1 MSTLEERRE
10 ARRRRRQQEETGQK
24 LNGDDD
30 LSERLDRRRRER
42 EERLKNIAAGVN
54 AINGEDELE
63 RRRRER
69 REQRLRS
76 SEATEDTTSSRRTRR
91 RGTEDEIDAT
101 EESSYTSTRSR
112 RRRGYEEEETPAAP
126 EEPQVDPEEEA
137 RKRRAAQAE
146 QERQEEEERARREE
160 EEEERQR
167 QAEIR
172 RQQEEEQR
180 KLDEER
186 RKREE
191 AERAQREEIDNL
203 LDRQKKEREKQEIHI
218 NERIRNL
225 QSVKDTVNE
234 DLFID
239 EENWNNNHPNRGNN
253 LSEMDRRKSESNKTT
268 QLKTFFEDRMEEQK
282 STGLSVEVQRK
293 DGSSRRQHVRHI
305 LLQPGNLSLDESSQ
319 SHVQERLIKFQSS
332 LQISPKDASP
342 KDLHVFH
349 AKVISPGTDRLK
361 DIQKRF
367 EGEISNNGDLSNNR
381 LGRLSASETHLN
393 ITEKTDSP
401 RTGNKRVLD
410 RWQPAVDSQKSPL
423 ATSFKA
429 TSTSNMDNGA
439 SRKAGTV
446 TLLASKFAT
455 SKESLS
461 DNHVTSPTTLKHS
474 GSFKDVSSIRRH
486 WSESVDSTEKPEP
499 TPTSLRRQKS
509 MGAKVSERWHF
520 QKQDN
525 TSLLNK
531 SQEPS
536 FPSKTNREAFSSART
551 QSLTS
556 SSTENLHF
564 SPSRS
569 RPLSTSSTDS
579 QKDVVVATPVTI
591 TTNGWHRTNGFQKEE
606 EERIERERL
615 EREEQEREEAARRM
629 EEEQKKRNRKRKGLG
644 GLDKEKKN
652 KLKAL
657 IMAKAAEDLRN
668 EAKAKAEEKE
678 RYINER
684 VPPCDTQ
691 GQDKASLIKLCKD
704 LHALMAT
711 LEEELYDWNM
721 KVRKQEGEINSLSLK
736 VNDSKGKFVKPV
748 LRKVNKES
756 KFDKLKKDKSDFR
769 GNLKSTG
776 QSKYALDEEGEEKA
790 GK

>member
-10 ARRRRRQQEETGQK
+10 ARRRRRQQEESGPQ

-30 LSERLDRRRRER
+30 LDERLSQRRRER
-42 EERLKNIAAGVN
+42 ESRLKLIAAGVN

-76 SEATEDTTSSRRTRR
+76 SEVAEDTSTSNRRTRR

-112 RRRGYEEEETPAAP
+112 RRRGYDEEETPEAAP
-126 EEPQVDPEEEA
+126 EEPQVDPEEAA

-167 QAEIR
+167 QEEIR
-172 RQQEEEQR
+172 RQQEEERR
-180 KLDEER
+180 KQDEER
-186 RKREE
+186 RRQEE
-191 AERAQREEIDNL
+191 AERAKREEIDNI
-203 LDRQKKEREKQEIHI
+203 LDRQKKEREEQEIRI

-225 QSVKDTVNE
+225 QSVNDTVND

-239 EENWNNNHPNRGNN
+239 EDDWNNHTNNSVHGNK
-253 LSEMDRRKSESNKTT
+253 LSDMERRKLESNKTS

-282 STGLSVEVQRK
+282 SNELHLEIHRK
-293 DGSSRRQHVRHI
+293 DGSNKRQH
-305 LLQPGNLSLDESSQ
+305 
-319 SHVQERLIKFQSS
+319 
-332 LQISPKDASP
+332 
-342 KDLHVFH
+342 
-349 AKVISPGTDRLK
+349 
-361 DIQKRF
+361 F
-367 EGEISNNGDLSNNR
+367 EGEKSNGDLSNNR

-393 ITEKTDSP
+393 ITEKTESP
-401 RTGNKRVLD
+401 RFGSKKVLD
-410 RWQPAVDSQKSPL
+410 RWQPAHNSQKSPL

-429 TSTSNMDNGA
+429 TSTTNMDSGA
-439 SRKAGTV
+439 SRKSGTV

-455 SKESLS
+455 SKESLN

-486 WSESVDSTEKPEP
+486 WSESRDLTEKSEP
-499 TPTSLRRQKS
+499 APSSLRRQKS
-509 MGAKVSERWHF
+509 MGAKVSERWQF
-520 QKQDN
+520 EKQDGASSSKN
-525 TSLLNK
+525 NK
-531 SQEPS
+531 EPS
-536 FPSKTNREAFSSART
+536 SPFKSNRE
-551 QSLTS
+551 
-556 SSTENLHF
+556 
-564 SPSRS
+564 SPSYQESQLISPCRS
-569 RPLSTSSTDS
+569 RPLSTSSSDS

-591 TTNGWHRTNGFQKEE
+591 TTNGWHRTNGTKEE

-652 KLKAL
+652 KLKDLHGDSDSADDEDEESMSSSDSSSFHTSHSNPRPMHRVTPL
-657 IMAKAAEDLRN
+657 PSDLESMSKAA
-668 EAKAKAEEKE
+668 
-678 RYINER
+678 
-684 VPPCDTQ
+684 
-691 GQDKASLIKLCKD
+691 LIKLCKD
-704 LHALMAT
+704 LHTLMAT
-711 LEEELYDWNM
+711 LEEEVYDWNM

-790 GK
+790 E

>member
-10 ARRRRRQQEETGQK
+10 ARRRRRQQEESGPQ

-30 LSERLDRRRRER
+30 LDERLSQRRRER
-42 EERLKNIAAGVN
+42 ESRLKLIAAGVN

-76 SEATEDTTSSRRTRR
+76 SEVAEDTSTSNRRTRR

-112 RRRGYEEEETPAAP
+112 RRRGYDEEETPEAAP
-126 EEPQVDPEEEA
+126 EEPQVDPEEAA

-167 QAEIR
+167 QEEIR
-172 RQQEEEQR
+172 RQQEEERR
-180 KLDEER
+180 KQDEER
-186 RKREE
+186 RRQEE
-191 AERAQREEIDNL
+191 AERAKREEIDNI
-203 LDRQKKEREKQEIHI
+203 LDRQKKEREEQEIRI

-225 QSVKDTVNE
+225 QSVNDTVND

-239 EENWNNNHPNRGNN
+239 EDDWNNHTNNSVHGNK
-253 LSEMDRRKSESNKTT
+253 LSDMERRKLESNKTS

-282 STGLSVEVQRK
+282 SNELHLEIHRK
-293 DGSSRRQHVRHI
+293 DGSNKRQH
-305 LLQPGNLSLDESSQ
+305 PGNLSLDESSQ
-319 SHVQERLIKFQSS
+319 SHVQERLIKYQSS
-332 LQISPKDASP
+332 LQISPKDASLSP
-342 KDLHVFH
+342 KDLHVYH
-349 AKVISPGTDRLK
+349 AKVISPGSDRLK

-367 EGEISNNGDLSNNR
+367 EGEKSNGDLSNNR

-393 ITEKTDSP
+393 ITEKTESP
-401 RTGNKRVLD
+401 RFGSKKVLD
-410 RWQPAVDSQKSPL
+410 RWQPAHNSQKSPL

-429 TSTSNMDNGA
+429 TSTTNMDSGA
-439 SRKAGTV
+439 SRKSGTV

-455 SKESLS
+455 SKESLN

-486 WSESVDSTEKPEP
+486 WSESRDLTEKSEP
-499 TPTSLRRQKS
+499 APSSLRRQKS
-509 MGAKVSERWHF
+509 MGAKVSERWQF
-520 QKQDN
+520 EKQDGASSSKN
-525 TSLLNK
+525 NK
-531 SQEPS
+531 EPS
-536 FPSKTNREAFSSART
+536 SPFKSNRE
-551 QSLTS
+551 
-556 SSTENLHF
+556 
-564 SPSRS
+564 SPSYQESQLISPCRS
-569 RPLSTSSTDS
+569 RPLSTSSSDS

-591 TTNGWHRTNGFQKEE
+591 TTNGWHRTNGTKEE

-615 EREEQEREEAARRM
+615 EREEQEREE
-629 EEEQKKRNRKRKGLG
+629 
-644 GLDKEKKN
+644 
-652 KLKAL
+652 AL

-691 GQDKASLIKLCKD
+691 GKDKAALIKLCKD
-704 LHALMAT
+704 LHTLMAT
-711 LEEELYDWNM
+711 LEEEVYDWNM

-790 GK
+790 E

>member
-1 MSTLEERRE
+1 MSSLEERRE
-10 ARRRRRQQEETGQK
+10 ARRRRRQQEESG
-24 LNGDDD
+24 
-30 LSERLDRRRRER
+30 
-42 EERLKNIAAGVN
+42 
-54 AINGEDELE
+54 
-63 RRRRER
+63 
-69 REQRLRS
+69 S
-76 SEATEDTTSSRRTRR
+76 SEVAEDTSTSSRRTRR

-101 EESSYTSTRSR
+101 EETP
-112 RRRGYEEEETPAAP
+112 ETPEAAP
-126 EEPQVDPEEEA
+126 EEPQVDPEEAA

-167 QAEIR
+167 QEEVR
-172 RQQEEEQR
+172 RQQEEERR
-180 KLDEER
+180 KQDEER
-186 RKREE
+186 RKQEE
-191 AERAQREEIDNL
+191 AERAKREEIDNI
-203 LDRQKKEREKQEIHI
+203 LDRQKKEREEQEIRI

-225 QSVKDTVNE
+225 QSVNDTVND

-239 EENWNNNHPNRGNN
+239 EDDWNNHTNNSVHGNK
-253 LSEMDRRKSESNKTT
+253 LSDMERRKSESNKTS
-268 QLKTFFEDRMEEQK
+268 QLKTFFEDRMEERK
-282 STGLSVEVQRK
+282 SNELHLEIHRK
-293 DGSSRRQHVRHI
+293 DGSNKRQH
-305 LLQPGNLSLDESSQ
+305 PGNLSLDESSQ
-319 SHVQERLIKFQSS
+319 SHVQERLIKYQSS
-332 LQISPKDASP
+332 LQISPKDASLSP
-342 KDLHVFH
+342 KDLHVYH
-349 AKVISPGTDRLK
+349 AKVISPGSDRLK

-367 EGEISNNGDLSNNR
+367 EGEKSNGDLSNNR

-393 ITEKTDSP
+393 ITEKTESP
-401 RTGNKRVLD
+401 RFGSKKVLD
-410 RWQPAVDSQKSPL
+410 RWQPAHNSQKSPL

-429 TSTSNMDNGA
+429 TSTTNMDSGA
-439 SRKAGTV
+439 SRKSGTV
-446 TLLASKFAT
+446 TLLASRFAT
-455 SKESLS
+455 SKESLN

-486 WSESVDSTEKPEP
+486 WSESRDLTEKSEP
-499 TPTSLRRQKS
+499 APSSLRRQKS
-509 MGAKVSERWHF
+509 MGAKVSERWQF
-520 QKQDN
+520 EKQDGVSSSKN
-525 TSLLNK
+525 NK
-531 SQEPS
+531 EPS
-536 FPSKTNREAFSSART
+536 SPFKSNRE
-551 QSLTS
+551 
-556 SSTENLHF
+556 
-564 SPSRS
+564 SPSYQESQLISPCRS
-569 RPLSTSSTDS
+569 RPLSTSSSDS

-591 TTNGWHRTNGFQKEE
+591 TTNGWHRTNGTKEE

-615 EREEQEREEAARRM
+615 DREEQEREEAARRM

-678 RYINER
+678 RFINER

-691 GQDKASLIKLCKD
+691 GKDKAALIKLCKD
-704 LHALMAT
+704 LHTLMAT
-711 LEEELYDWNM
+711 LEEEVYDWNM

-790 GK
+790 E

>member
-1 MSTLEERRE
+1 MSSLEERRE
-10 ARRRRRQQEETGQK
+10 ARRRRRQQEESGQ
-24 LNGDDD
+24 GT
-30 LSERLDRRRRER
+30 SQRMGIRLHVSTATLVVSCPSNKFDMTHMM
-42 EERLKNIAAGVN
+42 LIHDNNICYKSQFFSVFFRIYILDCFHA
-54 AINGEDELE
+54 
-63 RRRRER
+63 
-69 REQRLRS
+69 RS
-76 SEATEDTTSSRRTRR
+76 SEVAEDTSTSSRRTRR

-101 EESSYTSTRSR
+101 EETP
-112 RRRGYEEEETPAAP
+112 ETPEAAP
-126 EEPQVDPEEEA
+126 EEPQVDPEEAA

-167 QAEIR
+167 QEEVR
-172 RQQEEEQR
+172 RQQEEERR
-180 KLDEER
+180 KQDEER
-186 RKREE
+186 RKQEE
-191 AERAQREEIDNL
+191 AERAKREEIDNI
-203 LDRQKKEREKQEIHI
+203 LDRQKKEREEQEIRI

-225 QSVKDTVNE
+225 QSVNDTVND

-239 EENWNNNHPNRGNN
+239 EDDWNNHTNNSVHGNK
-253 LSEMDRRKSESNKTT
+253 LSDMERRKSESNKTS
-268 QLKTFFEDRMEEQK
+268 QLKTFFEDRMEERK
-282 STGLSVEVQRK
+282 SNELHLEIHRK
-293 DGSSRRQHVRHI
+293 DGSNKRQH
-305 LLQPGNLSLDESSQ
+305 PGNLSLDESSQ
-319 SHVQERLIKFQSS
+319 SHVQERLIKYQSS
-332 LQISPKDASP
+332 LQISPKDASLSP
-342 KDLHVFH
+342 KDLHVYH
-349 AKVISPGTDRLK
+349 AKVISPGSDRLK

-367 EGEISNNGDLSNNR
+367 EGEKSNGDLSNNR

-393 ITEKTDSP
+393 ITEKTESP
-401 RTGNKRVLD
+401 RFGSKKVLD
-410 RWQPAVDSQKSPL
+410 RWQPAHNSQKSPL

-429 TSTSNMDNGA
+429 TSTTNMDSGA
-439 SRKAGTV
+439 SRKSGTV
-446 TLLASKFAT
+446 TLLASRFAT
-455 SKESLS
+455 SKESLN

-486 WSESVDSTEKPEP
+486 WSESRDLTEKSEP
-499 TPTSLRRQKS
+499 APSSLRRQKS
-509 MGAKVSERWHF
+509 MGAKVSERWQF
-520 QKQDN
+520 EKQDGVSSSKN
-525 TSLLNK
+525 NK
-531 SQEPS
+531 EPS
-536 FPSKTNREAFSSART
+536 SPFKSNRE
-551 QSLTS
+551 
-556 SSTENLHF
+556 
-564 SPSRS
+564 SPSYQESQLISPCRS
-569 RPLSTSSTDS
+569 RPLSTSSSDS

-591 TTNGWHRTNGFQKEE
+591 TTNGWHRTNGTKEE

-615 EREEQEREEAARRM
+615 DREEQEREEAARRM

-678 RYINER
+678 RFINER

-691 GQDKASLIKLCKD
+691 GKDKAALIKLCKD
-704 LHALMAT
+704 LHTLMAT
-711 LEEELYDWNM
+711 LEEEVYDWNM

-790 GK
+790 K

>member
-10 ARRRRRQQEETGQK
+10 ARRRRRQQEESGPQ

-30 LSERLDRRRRER
+30 LDERLSQRRRER
-42 EERLKNIAAGVN
+42 ESRLKLIAAGVN

-76 SEATEDTTSSRRTRR
+76 SEVAEDTSTSSRRTRR

-112 RRRGYEEEETPAAP
+112 RRRGYDEEETPETPEAAP
-126 EEPQVDPEEEA
+126 EEPQVDPEEAA

-167 QAEIR
+167 QEEVR
-172 RQQEEEQR
+172 RQQEEERR
-180 KLDEER
+180 KQDEER
-186 RKREE
+186 RKQEE
-191 AERAQREEIDNL
+191 AERAKREEIDNI
-203 LDRQKKEREKQEIHI
+203 LDRQKKEREEQEIRI

-225 QSVKDTVNE
+225 QSVNDTVND

-239 EENWNNNHPNRGNN
+239 EDDWNNHTNNSVHGNK
-253 LSEMDRRKSESNKTT
+253 LSDMERRKSESNKTS

-282 STGLSVEVQRK
+282 SNELHLEIHRK
-293 DGSSRRQHVRHI
+293 DGSNKRQH
-305 LLQPGNLSLDESSQ
+305 
-319 SHVQERLIKFQSS
+319 
-332 LQISPKDASP
+332 
-342 KDLHVFH
+342 
-349 AKVISPGTDRLK
+349 
-361 DIQKRF
+361 F
-367 EGEISNNGDLSNNR
+367 EGEKSNGDLSNNR

-393 ITEKTDSP
+393 ITEKTESP
-401 RTGNKRVLD
+401 RFGSKKVLD
-410 RWQPAVDSQKSPL
+410 RWQPAHNSQKSPL

-429 TSTSNMDNGA
+429 TSTTNMDSGA
-439 SRKAGTV
+439 SRKSGTV
-446 TLLASKFAT
+446 TLLASRFAT
-455 SKESLS
+455 SKESLN

-486 WSESVDSTEKPEP
+486 WSESTDLTEKSEP
-499 TPTSLRRQKS
+499 APTSLRRQKS
-509 MGAKVSERWHF
+509 MGAKVSERWQF
-520 QKQDN
+520 EKQDGASSSKN
-525 TSLLNK
+525 NK
-531 SQEPS
+531 EPS
-536 FPSKTNREAFSSART
+536 SPFKSNRE
-551 QSLTS
+551 SLS
-556 SSTENLHF
+556 YQESQLI
-564 SPSRS
+564 SPCRS
-569 RPLSTSSTDS
+569 RPLSASSSDS

-591 TTNGWHRTNGFQKEE
+591 TTNGWHRTNGTKEE

-615 EREEQEREEAARRM
+615 DREEQEREEAARRM

-652 KLKAL
+652 KLKDLHGDSDSADDEDEESMSSSDSSSFHTSHSNPRPMHRVTPL
-657 IMAKAAEDLRN
+657 PSDLESMSKAA
-668 EAKAKAEEKE
+668 
-678 RYINER
+678 
-684 VPPCDTQ
+684 
-691 GQDKASLIKLCKD
+691 LIKLCKD
-704 LHALMAT
+704 LHTLMAT
-711 LEEELYDWNM
+711 LEEEVYDWNM

-790 GK
+790 E

>member
-10 ARRRRRQQEETGQK
+10 ARRRRRQQEESGPQ

-30 LSERLDRRRRER
+30 LDERLSQRRRER
-42 EERLKNIAAGVN
+42 ESRLKLIAAGVN

-76 SEATEDTTSSRRTRR
+76 SEVAEDTSTSNRRTRR

-112 RRRGYEEEETPAAP
+112 RRRGYDEEETPEAAP
-126 EEPQVDPEEEA
+126 EEPQVDPEEAA

-167 QAEIR
+167 QEEIR
-172 RQQEEEQR
+172 RQQEEERR
-180 KLDEER
+180 KQDEER
-186 RKREE
+186 RRQEE
-191 AERAQREEIDNL
+191 AERAKREEIDNI
-203 LDRQKKEREKQEIHI
+203 LDRQKKEREEQEIRI

-225 QSVKDTVNE
+225 QSVNDTVND

-239 EENWNNNHPNRGNN
+239 EDDWNNHTNNSVHGNK
-253 LSEMDRRKSESNKTT
+253 LSDMERRKLESNKTS

-282 STGLSVEVQRK
+282 SNELHLEIHRK
-293 DGSSRRQHVRHI
+293 DGSNKRQH
-305 LLQPGNLSLDESSQ
+305 PGNLSLDESSQ
-319 SHVQERLIKFQSS
+319 SHVQERLIKYQSS
-332 LQISPKDASP
+332 LQISPKDASLSP
-342 KDLHVFH
+342 KDLHVYH
-349 AKVISPGTDRLK
+349 AKVISPGSDRLK

-367 EGEISNNGDLSNNR
+367 EGEKSNGDLSNNR

-393 ITEKTDSP
+393 ITEKTESP
-401 RTGNKRVLD
+401 RFGSKKVLD
-410 RWQPAVDSQKSPL
+410 RWQPAHNSQKSPL

-429 TSTSNMDNGA
+429 TSTTNMDSGA
-439 SRKAGTV
+439 SRKSGTV

-455 SKESLS
+455 SKESLN

-486 WSESVDSTEKPEP
+486 WSESRDLTEKSEP
-499 TPTSLRRQKS
+499 APSSLRRQKS
-509 MGAKVSERWHF
+509 MGAKVSERWQF
-520 QKQDN
+520 EKQDGASSSKN
-525 TSLLNK
+525 NK
-531 SQEPS
+531 EPS
-536 FPSKTNREAFSSART
+536 SPFKSNRE
-551 QSLTS
+551 
-556 SSTENLHF
+556 
-564 SPSRS
+564 SPSYQESQLISPCRS
-569 RPLSTSSTDS
+569 RPLSTSSSDS

-591 TTNGWHRTNGFQKEE
+591 TTNGWHRTNGTKEE

-691 GQDKASLIKLCKD
+691 GKDKAALIKLCKD
-704 LHALMAT
+704 LHTLMAT
-711 LEEELYDWNM
+711 LEEEVYDWNM

-790 GK
+790 E